1 MSLKWTSQLST
12 TLVNR
17 APGLLKRPLGH
28 VPFVVKANLIRPV
41 LEYLFRE
48 HARTGEL
55 DFLQD
60 HWVGICVEDLGLEFD
75 VSFQGRWRLRPHG
88 ETSVRFS
95 AASPE
100 LLLIAAAKEDPDTLF
115 FQRKLAIE
123 GDTELGLE
131 VKNLLLGVEFD
142 SLPRPV
148 RMAMDKLAS
157 LVIQA
162 REPELTVL
170 HGNS

>member
-1 MSLKWTSQLST
+1 MSLKWTSQLPA

-17 APGLLKRPLGH
+17 APGILKRPLGH
-28 VPFVVKANLIRPV
+28 VPFVLKANLIRPV
-41 LEYLFRE
+41 LEYLFRD
-48 HARTGEL
+48 HARGGEL

-60 HWVGICVEDLGLEFD
+60 HWVGISVLDLGLEFD
-75 VSFQGRWRLRPHG
+75 VSFQGQWRVRPRG

-142 SLPRPV
+142 SLPGPV
-148 RMAMDKLAS
+148 RLALDKLAT
-157 LVIQA
+157 LVMHS
-162 REPELTVL
+162 REPELAGQ
-170 HGNS
+170 H